1 MQALNK
7 TKATMQGRQCR
18 LTFVQLSSQDTTAAG
33 HVNNYGKIPVFMG
46 VANNFCSV
54 SVLTF
59 LPSGGSGRF
68 PQIEVIKEIKCLQVN
83 APAFPHI
90 RGGVQ
95 SFGKAA
101 GIELQICNSGA
112 QTPDLALAHFF
123 SSLLETAEAK
133 PADNARVISFGFRL
147 VGLISRCRWRKLRI
161 IFSEMKPPERPELS
175 SFSAGGS
182 SSSNGQRFKCHSFES
197 AARCFLWRRLISP
210 SSAETTNCPMLSSD
224 CLKLSTSAAIE
235 RGTLTSNLFDFV
247 LIDFVAIAELP
258 FKWCPTIIIE
268 KKVVAK
274 LDVSDTYKYALS
286 DTSEFPQVQKQ
297 RNPEVFAALTG
308 SLTKTLTGVTNMA
321 EQQHTQTRPKYQYR
335 FMALDRADM
344 AAKPCRL
351 SVEAETEQDARRI
364 LAPHFILS
372 LAARLPVVEVSHA

>member
-1 MQALNK
+1 
-7 TKATMQGRQCR
+7 MQGRQCH
-18 LTFVQLSSQDTTAAG
+18 LSSVHSSVQDITLITVVKDRAT
-33 HVNNYGKIPVFMG
+33 
-46 VANNFCSV
+46 V
-54 SVLTF
+54 SGFVLFRSFGT
-59 LPSGGSGRF
+59 S
-68 PQIEVIKEIKCLQVN
+68 PQFEVSKEIISLQFTVQS
-83 APAFPHI
+83 FTQI
-90 RGGVQ
+90 RGGFQ
-95 SFGKAA
+95 SARKAA

-182 SSSNGQRFKCHSFES
+182 FSSKGQRFNCHSLES
-197 AARCFLWRRLISP
+197 DERCFLWRRLISP
-210 SSAETTNCPMLSSD
+210 SSAATTNCPMLSSAFF
-224 CLKLSTSAAIE
+224 KFSTSAAIE

-247 LIDFVAIAELP
+247 LMDFVAISGLP

-268 KKVVAK
+268 KKIDAR
-274 LDVSDTYKYALS
+274 LDVSDTNKYALS

-297 RNPEVFAALTG
+297 RNPEVFAALPG
-308 SLTKTLTGVTNMA
+308 SLTKPLTGVTAMA
-321 EQQHTQTRPKYQYR
+321 INKHTQTRPKYQYR
-335 FMALDRADM
+335 FLALCRADM
-344 AAKPCRL
+344 HAKPCRL

-372 LAARLPVVEVSHA
+372 LAARLPLVEVSHA